1 MHRLK
6 SMGGRHSV
14 KALMQIPLGLIQAG
28 LVSFFTGSQA
38 GGCWSPII
46 QHREWEV
53 LCYYRL
59 QVSRGSAEGPLVTS
73 DFQGALCSLKS
84 SPSQALG
91 QYLLSGFSMQ
101 ILTFSVLGNKE
112 DGRNRGLCFQVN
124 CVSKEEKN
132 LLNICIYFNIPYK
145 IVYICIYKFIFF

>member
-1 MHRLK
+1 M
-6 SMGGRHSV
+6 
-14 KALMQIPLGLIQAG
+14 KALMQIPLGSIQAG

-59 QVSRGSAEGPLVTS
+59 QVSRGSAEEPLVTS

-91 QYLLSGFSMQ
+91 QCLLSGFSMQ
-101 ILTFSVLGNKE
+101 MLTFSVLGNKE

-124 CVSKEEKN
+124 CVSKEEKKSVE
-132 LLNICIYFNIPYK
+132 YM
-145 IVYICIYKFIFF
+145 YIF